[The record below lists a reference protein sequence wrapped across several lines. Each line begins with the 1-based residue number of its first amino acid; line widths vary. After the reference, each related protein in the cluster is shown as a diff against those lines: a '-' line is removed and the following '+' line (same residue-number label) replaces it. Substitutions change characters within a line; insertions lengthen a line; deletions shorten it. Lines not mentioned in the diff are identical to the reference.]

1 MKTFIIVYAIII
13 VITLVISIIEQFY
26 YDRKLPDESL
36 EEINQKI
43 QSYENKLKLE
53 TDILRQ
59 SEILDLIEYWNQ
71 QKDKLITSFDA
82 KTGDKVIVA
91 IDLDG
96 KPYGVPLNFVWDG
109 DDAIYIHCAP
119 EGKKIDILD
128 CHDRVSFCVVGNVNL
143 LPSQFTTEYESIIL
157 DCEATI
163 CTSEE
168 ERVHALELLL
178 RKLSPHDV
186 EIGMKYALKSLPRT
200 CILRLDILTW
210 SGKAKR
216 VKR

>member
-1 MKTFIIVYAIII
+1 MK
-13 VITLVISIIEQFY
+13 
-26 YDRKLPDESL
+26 
-36 EEINQKI
+36 
-43 QSYENKLKLE
+43 YENSK
-53 TDILRQ
+53 IRRQ
-59 SEILDLIEYWNQ
+59 DRLLDEARAREILASAEYGI
-71 QKDKLITSFDA
+71 LSM
-82 KTGDKVIVA
+82 

>member
-1 MKTFIIVYAIII
+1 M
-13 VITLVISIIEQFY
+13 
-26 YDRKLPDESL
+26 
-36 EEINQKI
+36 
-43 QSYENKLKLE
+43 
-53 TDILRQ
+53 
-59 SEILDLIEYWNQ
+59 
-71 QKDKLITSFDA
+71 
-82 KTGDKVIVA
+82 

>member
-71 QKDKLITSFDA
+71 QKDKLIKNNNKNGNS
-82 KTGDKVIVA
+82 KS
-91 IDLDG
+91 
-96 KPYGVPLNFVWDG
+96 
-109 DDAIYIHCAP
+109 
-119 EGKKIDILD
+119 IL
-128 CHDRVSFCVVGNVNL
+128 
-143 LPSQFTTEYESIIL
+143 
-157 DCEATI
+157 
-163 CTSEE
+163 
-168 ERVHALELLL
+168 
-178 RKLSPHDV
+178 
-186 EIGMKYALKSLPRT
+186 
-200 CILRLDILTW
+200 
-210 SGKAKR
+210 
-216 VKR
+216 

>member
-71 QKDKLITSFDA
+71 QKDKLIKHNNKNGNS
-82 KTGDKVIVA
+82 KS
-91 IDLDG
+91 
-96 KPYGVPLNFVWDG
+96 
-109 DDAIYIHCAP
+109 
-119 EGKKIDILD
+119 IL
-128 CHDRVSFCVVGNVNL
+128 
-143 LPSQFTTEYESIIL
+143 
-157 DCEATI
+157 
-163 CTSEE
+163 
-168 ERVHALELLL
+168 
-178 RKLSPHDV
+178 
-186 EIGMKYALKSLPRT
+186 
-200 CILRLDILTW
+200 
-210 SGKAKR
+210 
-216 VKR
+216 

>member
-1 MKTFIIVYAIII
+1 MK
-13 VITLVISIIEQFY
+13 
-26 YDRKLPDESL
+26 
-36 EEINQKI
+36 
-43 QSYENKLKLE
+43 YENSK
-53 TDILRQ
+53 IRRQ
-59 SEILDLIEYWNQ
+59 DRLLDEARAREILASAEYGI
-71 QKDKLITSFDA
+71 LSM
-82 KTGDKVIVA
+82 

-109 DDAIYIHCAP
+109 DDSIYIHCAP

-128 CHDRVSFCVVGNVNL
+128 CHDRVSVCVVGNVNL

-168 ERVHALELLL
+168 ERVYALELLL

-186 EIGMKYALKSLPRT
+186 EIGMKYALKSLHRT
-200 CILRLDILTW
+200 CIVRLDILTW